1 MAKSNTITTTY
12 SDFNV
17 NFNVNPITGDLL
29 KVTGTNSVV
38 QSLMNLVQ
46 INYFEKPFH
55 PEIGSNIRGLLFEQ
69 MDPLTSNALSKEIK
83 VLVENFE
90 PRVSI
95 NNVIVQADYDT
106 NGYNIEI
113 DFEILSVN
121 NTFTISTFLQ
131 RLS

>member
-95 NNVIVQADYDT
+95 NNVIVQADYDK

>member
-95 NNVIVQADYDT
+95 NNVIVQADYDN